1 MAVTAWQVPARR
13 GPGMLTVGHDVSGN
27 GRCGGHGARAQ
38 AAACCGVGCFK
49 AVRATSG
56 NARNVV
62 SGSGGIG
69 SGQAWPHRAWR
80 SSSGDVRPGGSL
92 KAMAPSDEAVG
103 VRPSMFRQRKH
114 RLGELCLGPARI
126 GGRCLGLRAC
136 ACVSLG
142 EARYGA
148 AGPAMA
154 VHAWMGMA
162 RPRGAG
168 HVRDEAVAACT
179 SDGKPMRV
187 RVRLGGRDNVWTGSF
202 WPGAAG
208 SGGRSGARSRLRLV
222 AALGV
227 RAWSGTA
234 GNGVSGHGSSRRSR
248 WVRQVKASQVV
259 SWSGALRHG
268 GPRMARSALAT
279 KARRG
284 LSWSG
289 RAGCGGRGR
298 GGPVAFWN
306 VEATCVEARQGGQG
320 VATYVLAGPD
330 GIRSDLVWR
339 VDAGHRSG
347 PAVPARRVVSWFSH
361 GLAWLEEAVQAR
373 RVSGTVSRRLD
384 WRGAARTLRGG
395 PGGVGQR
402 SGDAGHA
409 LAGHD
414 MAGSGPAV
422 TDKVGKARGGLAPVW
437 PRGDAA
443 VQAPLV
449 EARRHNAVQGV
460 LRRAAAVKAW
470 RDQSRSGVSAPGGA
484 ARGLMRR
491 VREGARFAASPLAYA

>member
-339 VDAGHRSG
+339 VDAGHWSG
-347 PAVPARRVVSWFSH
+347 PVGGAVEACRGCGVVSR
-361 GLAWLEEAVQAR
+361 AE
-373 RVSGTVSRRLD
+373 SRRRLVGAGG
-384 WRGAARTLRGG
+384 RGL
-395 PGGVGQR
+395 
-402 SGDAGHA
+402 
-409 LAGHD
+409 
-414 MAGSGPAV
+414 AGSGN
-422 TDKVGKARGGLAPVW
+422 VGLGGASRCLARWGL
-437 PRGDAA
+437 A